1 MFGITQMSCPVGNV
15 LSGSETCGERSEGAT
30 RENSHVHTEQDPYSH
45 THTPIHSHSHHTT
58 HPHGARGSGMG
69 VEVYIGV
76 GTLEAGEDS
85 GEAALYRQQCVAL
98 SRSIQPPDVDEHI
111 LPHL

>member
-1 MFGITQMSCPVGNV
+1 MRQGRIH
-15 LSGSETCGERSEGAT
+15 TCIRNKT
-30 RENSHVHTEQDPYSH
+30 HIHTPI
-45 THTPIHSHSHHTT
+45 HTPIHSHSHHTT

>member
-1 MFGITQMSCPVGNV
+1 
-15 LSGSETCGERSEGAT
+15 
-30 RENSHVHTEQDPYSH
+30 
-45 THTPIHSHSHHTT
+45 
-58 HPHGARGSGMG
+58 MG